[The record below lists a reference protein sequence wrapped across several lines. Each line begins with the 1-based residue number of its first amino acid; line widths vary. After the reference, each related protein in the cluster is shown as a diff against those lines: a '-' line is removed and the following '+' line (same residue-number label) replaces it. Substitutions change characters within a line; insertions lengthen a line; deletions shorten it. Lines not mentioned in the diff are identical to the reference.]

1 MNQKIFLLLF
11 SLTLI
16 YGCIP
21 YRKLPELHSV
31 SLPVHSHND
40 YAQKHPLYD
49 ALKNGV
55 SSVEVDFY
63 HLLGPLWVCHTPF
76 GIVKMRGIKAWYL
89 KPLKKIIRHNGG
101 FVYTS
106 GETFHILFESKTKT
120 KNAMPRLKRILS
132 QYSDI
137 LTKYTDR
144 STEIR
149 PVTITILGERDDA
162 FWMQDSVRYFG
173 VELPFDENITGLN
186 LNVYTQF
193 RLSAGNPGKDGK
205 LSPVLTG
212 EIKDVL
218 AKGQRIRA
226 NAGDDNE
233 RSWEALYETGVTFIH
248 TDKLYEL
255 REYMMK
261 RLKAR

>member
-1 MNQKIFLLLF
+1 MNRKILLLIF
-11 SLTLI
+11 ILTLVF
-16 YGCIP
+16 GCIP
-21 YRKLPELHSV
+21 YRKMPEVHSA
-31 SLPVHSHND
+31 SYPVHSHND

-89 KPLKKIIRHNGG
+89 KPLKMTIHKNGG
-101 FVYTS
+101 FVYTP
-106 GETFHILFESKTKT
+106 GETFYILLESKTKT
-120 KNAMPRLKRILS
+120 KNAMPRLKKILS

-137 LTKYTDR
+137 LTKYTNR
-144 STEIR
+144 TTEIR

-173 VELPFDENITGLN
+173 VELPFDENKPGLN

-193 RLSAGNPGKDGK
+193 RLSTGNPGTNGK
-205 LSPVLTG
+205 LGNELTT
-212 EIKDVL
+212 EIKDVM

-226 NAGDDNE
+226 NAGNDDE
-233 RSWEALYETGVTFIH
+233 RSWEALYETGVSFIH
-248 TDKLYEL
+248 TDKLSEI
-255 REYMMK
+255 RDFMMK
-261 RLKAR
+261 HFKVR